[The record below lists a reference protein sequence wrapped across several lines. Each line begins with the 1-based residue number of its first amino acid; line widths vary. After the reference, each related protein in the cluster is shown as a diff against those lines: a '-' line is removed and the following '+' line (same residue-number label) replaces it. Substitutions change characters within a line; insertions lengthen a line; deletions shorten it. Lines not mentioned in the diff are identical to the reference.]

1 MIIVLMEKGQKMAK
15 YIVTEEQAQF
25 IAKHIGIFTGKE
37 LVECKDCKWFGKIE
51 SFSYCYKLCINKT
64 IGFSEDGYCS
74 WGERREDG

>member
-1 MIIVLMEKGQKMAK
+1 MAK

-37 LVECKDCKWFGKIE
+37 LVECKDCKYFGRLDPEI
-51 SFSYCYKLCINKT
+51 YCYMLGANKT

-74 WGERREDG
+74 WGKRREEEGISEDEVK